1 MNNIKKIGLS
11 ALAGSLAM
19 VSANAVDYTMSGGL
33 TAVATTQDDPNTAAN
48 SGKGLGMKTD
58 LSFSASGELDN
69 GFTIDYV
76 MAVDTAGALS
86 NTSSQMKVG
95 MGSLGSFHIN
105 NEGGSYANAI
115 DDMTPAA
122 YAGPWDGISAGTNPT
137 FFGVAVNGGSV
148 TYRIPAQEFEGL
160 TLNAGIDY
168 DPNQGVGGATG
179 GSIDTTAD
187 SASAVVVQL
196 GSTIGDGNLSVGAGY
211 EVLGNTATAIAEEGQ
226 HVTGYIKYENK
237 GLSMA
242 YQEVYGNTKHN
253 AAAEGA
259 DKEGRFMSVAYTMG
273 DLTVSAA
280 KADYDVAAV
289 SDTAALVTQEQTA
302 IQAAYVMGAMTV
314 SVSMAETDNLAGISA
329 QNYNENT
336 LAVSFAF

>member
-19 VSANAVDYTMSGGL
+19 VSANAVDYSMSGGL
-33 TAVATTQDDPNTAAN
+33 TAIMTTQDDPNTAAN
-48 SGKGLGMKTD
+48 SGKGISVKSD
-58 LSFSASGELDN
+58 LSLKASGELDN
-69 GFTIDYV
+69 GFTVDYV
-76 MAVDTAGALS
+76 MAIDTAGPLS
-86 NTSSQMKVG
+86 NSSSQMKVG
-95 MGSLGSFHIN
+95 MGSLGSFHLN
-105 NEGGSYANAI
+105 NEGGALANSI
-115 DDMTPAA
+115 DDITPNA
-122 YAGPWDGISAGTNPT
+122 YAGAWDGISAGTNPS

-168 DPNQGVGGATG
+168 DPNQSVGGATG
-179 GSIDTTAD
+179 GSIDVTAD

-196 GSTIGDGNLSVGAGY
+196 ASDMGLEVGAGY
-211 EVLGNTATAIAEEGQ
+211 EVLGNTATAIAEDGE
-226 HVTGYIKYENK
+226 HVTGYVKYVNG

-253 AAAEGA
+253 ATAEGA
-259 DKEGRFMSVAYTMG
+259 DLEGRFMSVAYTYG

-280 KADYDVAAV
+280 KVDYDVAAV
-289 SDTAALVTQEQTA
+289 SDTAALITQEQTA
-302 IQAAYVMGAMTV
+302 IQAAYVLGAMTV

-329 QNYNENT
+329 NNYNENT

>member
-76 MAVDTAGALS
+76 MAVDTAGPLS

-148 TYRIPAQEFEGL
+148 TYRIPAQTFEGL

-196 GSTIGDGNLSVGAGY
+196 GQTIGDGNLSVGAGY
-211 EVLGNTATAIAEEGQ
+211 EVLGNTATAIAEDGQ

-237 GLSMA
+237 GLSIG

-280 KADYDVAAV
+280 KADYDVNAV
-289 SDTAALVTQEQTA
+289 SNTAALVTQEQTA

>member
-19 VSANAVDYTMSGGL
+19 VSASAVEYTMSGGL
-33 TAVATTQDDPNTAAN
+33 TAVATTQDDPNTVGN

-58 LSFSASGELDN
+58 LSFKASGELDN
-69 GFTIDYV
+69 GFTVDYV

-105 NEGGSYANAI
+105 NEGGALANSI
-115 DDMTPAA
+115 DDITPNA
-122 YAGPWDGISAGTNPT
+122 YAGVWDGLSAGTNPS

-148 TYRIPAQEFEGL
+148 TYRIPAQTIEGI

-168 DPNQGVGGATG
+168 DPNQSVGGATG
-179 GSIDTTAD
+179 GSIDVTAD
-187 SASAVVVQL
+187 SGTAVVVQL
-196 GSTIGDGNLSVGAGY
+196 ASDMGLEVGAGY
-211 EVLGNTATAIAEEGQ
+211 EMLGNTATTIAQDGE
-226 HVTGYIKYENK
+226 HVTGYVKYVNG

-253 AAAEGA
+253 ATVEGA
-259 DKEGRFMSVAYTMG
+259 DLEGRFMSVAYTYG

-280 KADYDVAAV
+280 KVDYDVAAV
-289 SDTAALVTQEQTA
+289 SDTAALITQEQTA
-302 IQAAYVMGAMTV
+302 IQAAYVLGAMTV

-329 QNYNENT
+329 NNYNENT